1 MVISMSE
8 EKTGP
13 EVFGFKYEEMLNRAI
28 ERLPEKI
35 KVAAEWALPPL
46 EVMNEGGRTI
56 ILNWKEIVTAL
67 NRDEKIVLRFLEH
80 RLGTVGWIQ
89 KGRAILQGII
99 KRSRIHK
106 LMDFFV
112 KEYVICDVCG
122 RPHTVLTKEKGQWI
136 KKCEAC
142 GAWRVVERI

>member
-1 MVISMSE
+1 MVGD
-8 EKTGP
+8 EKTVIGLN
-13 EVFGFKYEEMLNRAI
+13 YDAMLERAI
-28 ERLPEKI
+28 NSLPEELK
-35 KVAAEWALPPL
+35 KSEEWALPPI
-46 EVMNEGGRTI
+46 EIVHEGGRTTI
-56 ILNWKEIVTAL
+56 TNWKNIINVL

-89 KGRAILQGII
+89 KGRVIIQGIY
-99 KRSRIHK
+99 KKSRINK

-122 RPHTVLTKEKGQWI
+122 RPHTKLVKEKGQWI